1 MFSADLKWFCTTI
14 DGNMVNA
21 KWKNEKCRVH
31 KRLKLKAMKI
41 TYMFIWNNLVFLL
54 ALDWKVYIQSTE
66 NRFMHDLHS
75 KSVTIFFLSFWLRI
89 QWEWN
94 VDV

>member
-1 MFSADLKWFCTTI
+1 MFSADLKLFCTTI

-41 TYMFIWNNLVFLL
+41 TYMFI
-54 ALDWKVYIQSTE
+54 
-66 NRFMHDLHS
+66 
-75 KSVTIFFLSFWLRI
+75 
-89 QWEWN
+89 
-94 VDV
+94 